1 MRLED
6 CWKHDT
12 FVIAVFIEE
21 TLVVIRCWI
30 INRQTHVKPA
40 APPLT
45 TGSHFLVYV
54 N

>member
-12 FVIAVFIEE
+12 FVIAVFIEG

-40 APPLT
+40 APP
-45 TGSHFLVYV
+45 
-54 N
+54 